1 MIYANGSIE
10 LNELK
15 RMINSKD
22 FILYY
27 EEKTK
32 QPVGWDWTKDGIFHG
47 NKYPIN
53 DEEELIS
60 CINKELKGEGRI
72 CYDVT
77 EEYYK
82 KHPYEG
88 EEVIYVKPRF
98 FWEWQSYSTKKC
110 YSITESS
117 YLGEKSKNVPLS
129 LNMFDDNFEGS
140 CFVIGT
146 WERDDEGYEFRS
158 VGSRMFDYVDDE
170 DLNEIWKAI
179 KNADKY
185 LNNRFHNEED

>member
-1 MIYANGSIE
+1 MIYPNGSIE
-10 LNELK
+10 LNDLK

-47 NKYPIN
+47 NKYPIDN
-53 DEEELIS
+53 EEELIS
-60 CINKELKGEGRI
+60 CISKELKNEGRI

-77 EEYYK
+77 EEYYR
-82 KHPYEG
+82 KHPCEG

-98 FWEWQSYSTKKC
+98 FWEWQSYNTKKC

-117 YLGEKSKNVPLS
+117 YLGEKPKNVPLS
-129 LNMFDDNFEGS
+129 LNMFDNNFEGS

-158 VGSRMFDYVDDE
+158 VGSRMFDYIDDE

>member
-1 MIYANGSIE
+1 MIYPNGSIE
-10 LNELK
+10 LNKLK

-47 NKYPIN
+47 NKYPIDN
-53 DEEELIS
+53 EEELIS
-60 CINKELKGEGRI
+60 CISKELKNEGRI

-77 EEYYK
+77 EEYYR
-82 KHPYEG
+82 KHPCEG

-98 FWEWQSYSTKKC
+98 FWEWQSYNTKKC

-117 YLGEKSKNVPLS
+117 YLGEKPKNVPLS
-129 LNMFDDNFEGS
+129 LNMFDNNFEGS

-158 VGSRMFDYVDDE
+158 VGSRMFDYIDDE

-185 LNNRFHNEED
+185 LNDRFHNEED

>member
-1 MIYANGSIE
+1 MIYPNGSIK

-32 QPVGWDWTKDGIFHG
+32 EPVGWDWTKDGIFHG
-47 NKYPIN
+47 NKYPIDN
-53 DEEELIS
+53 EEELIS
-60 CINKELKGEGRI
+60 YINKELKDEGRI
-72 CYDVT
+72 CYDIT
-77 EEYYK
+77 KEYYR

-88 EEVIYVKPRF
+88 EEIIYVKPKF
-98 FWEWQSYSTKKC
+98 FWEWQSHTTKKC

-117 YLGEKSKNVPLS
+117 YLGEKPKNVPLS
-129 LNMFDDNFEGS
+129 LNMFDVDFEGS

-158 VGSRMFDYVDDE
+158 VGSRMFYYVDDE
-170 DLNEIWKAI
+170 DLSEVWKAI

-185 LNNRFHNEED
+185 LNDRFHKEEN

>member
-1 MIYANGSIE
+1 MIYPNGSIE
-10 LNELK
+10 LNKLK

-47 NKYPIN
+47 NKYPIDN
-53 DEEELIS
+53 EEELIS
-60 CINKELKGEGRI
+60 CISKELKNEGRI

-98 FWEWQSYSTKKC
+98 FWEWQSYNTKKC

>member
-1 MIYANGSIE
+1 MIYPNGSIK

-32 QPVGWDWTKDGIFHG
+32 EPVGWDWTKDGIFHG

-53 DEEELIS
+53 NEEELIS
-60 CINKELKGEGRI
+60 CINKELKDEGRI
-72 CYDVT
+72 CYDIT
-77 EEYYK
+77 KEYYR

-88 EEVIYVKPRF
+88 EEIIYVKPKF
-98 FWEWQSYSTKKC
+98 FWEWQSHTTKKC

-117 YLGEKSKNVPLS
+117 YLGEKPKNVPLS
-129 LNMFDDNFEGS
+129 LNMFDVDFEGS

-158 VGSRMFDYVDDE
+158 VGSRMFYYVDDE
-170 DLNEIWKAI
+170 DLSEVWKAI

-185 LNNRFHNEED
+185 LNDRFHKEEN

>member
-1 MIYANGSIE
+1 MIYPNGSIK

-32 QPVGWDWTKDGIFHG
+32 EPVGWDWTKDGIFHG
-47 NKYPIN
+47 NKYPIDN
-53 DEEELIS
+53 EEELIS
-60 CINKELKGEGRI
+60 CINKELKDEGRI
-72 CYDVT
+72 CYDIT
-77 EEYYK
+77 KEYYR

-88 EEVIYVKPRF
+88 EEIIYVKPKF
-98 FWEWQSYSTKKC
+98 FWEWQSHTTKKC

-117 YLGEKSKNVPLS
+117 YLGEKPKNVPLS
-129 LNMFDDNFEGS
+129 LNIFDVDFEGS

-158 VGSRMFDYVDDE
+158 VGSRMFYYVDDE
-170 DLNEIWKAI
+170 DLSEVWKAI

-185 LNNRFHNEED
+185 LNDRFHKEEN

>member
-1 MIYANGSIE
+1 MIYPNGSIK

-32 QPVGWDWTKDGIFHG
+32 EPVGWDWTKDGIFHG
-47 NKYPIN
+47 NKYPIDN
-53 DEEELIS
+53 EEELIS
-60 CINKELKGEGRI
+60 CINKELKNEGRI
-72 CYDVT
+72 CYDIT
-77 EEYYK
+77 KEYYR

-88 EEVIYVKPRF
+88 EEIIYVKPKF
-98 FWEWQSYSTKKC
+98 FWEWQSHTTKKC

-117 YLGEKSKNVPLS
+117 YLGEKPKNVPLS
-129 LNMFDDNFEGS
+129 LNMFDVDFEGS

-158 VGSRMFDYVDDE
+158 VGSRMFYYIDDE
-170 DLNEIWKAI
+170 DLSEVWKAI

-185 LNNRFHNEED
+185 LNDRFHKEEN

>member
-1 MIYANGSIE
+1 MIYPNGSIE

-77 EEYYK
+77 EEYYR

-88 EEVIYVKPRF
+88 EEVIYVKPRV
-98 FWEWQSYSTKKC
+98 FWEWQSYNTKKC

-117 YLGEKSKNVPLS
+117 YLGEKPKNVPLS
-129 LNMFDDNFEGS
+129 LNMFDVDFEGTR
-140 CFVIGT
+140 FVIGT

-158 VGSRMFDYVDDE
+158 VGSRMFDYIDDE

-185 LNNRFHNEED
+185 LNDRFHKEEN

>member
-1 MIYANGSIE
+1 MIYPNGSIE
-10 LNELK
+10 LNDLK

-47 NKYPIN
+47 NKYPIDN
-53 DEEELIS
+53 EEELIS
-60 CINKELKGEGRI
+60 CISKELKNEGRI

-98 FWEWQSYSTKKC
+98 FWEWQSYNTKKC

-117 YLGEKSKNVPLS
+117 YLGEKPKNVPLS
-129 LNMFDDNFEGS
+129 LNMFDNNFEGS

-158 VGSRMFDYVDDE
+158 VGSRMFDYIDDE

>member
-1 MIYANGSIE
+1 MIYPNGSIK

-32 QPVGWDWTKDGIFHG
+32 EPVGWDWTKDGIFHG
-47 NKYPIN
+47 NKYPIDN
-53 DEEELIS
+53 EEELIS
-60 CINKELKGEGRI
+60 CINKELKNEGRI
-72 CYDVT
+72 CYDIT
-77 EEYYK
+77 KEYYR

-88 EEVIYVKPRF
+88 EEIIYVKPKF
-98 FWEWQSYSTKKC
+98 FWEWQSHTTKKC

-117 YLGEKSKNVPLS
+117 YLGEKPKNVPLS
-129 LNMFDDNFEGS
+129 LNMFDVDFEGS

-185 LNNRFHNEED
+185 LNDRFHKEEN